1 MYDYDNNGLITNG
14 EGTAEQAALDL
25 MERGAV
31 VLNWTDGD
39 GTVFN
44 IVLTY
49 APTRMGTTTGLI
61 DGMPSKLW
69 VGVAGYGC
77 YAFTVAPSDNNPLV
91 GGYIS
96 EKFKIRSI
104 PTAATLADLLT
115 DVRDE
120 LGAMI

>member
-1 MYDYDNNGLITNG
+1 MYDYDNNGLIING
-14 EGTAEQAALDL
+14 EGTAEQAAEDL
-25 MERGAV
+25 LLRGGV

-49 APTRMGTTTGLI
+49 APTRMGTTCGLI

-69 VGVAGYGC
+69 VGVAGRGC
-77 YAFTVAPSDNNPLV
+77 YAFTVAPRNNPLV
-91 GGYIS
+91 GPYIG
-96 EKFKIRSI
+96 EKFKIHSI
-104 PTAATLADLLT
+104 PTAAVLADLLT

-120 LGAMI
+120 LGGMI

>member
-14 EGTAEQAALDL
+14 EGTARQAAEDL
-25 MERGAV
+25 LLRGSV

-49 APTRMGTTTGLI
+49 APTRVGLMAGTI
-61 DGMPSKLW
+61 DSGPSKLW
-69 VGVAGYGC
+69 VGVAGRGC
-77 YAFTVAPSDNNPLV
+77 YAFTVAPRNNPLV
-91 GGYIS
+91 GSYIG
-96 EKFKIRSI
+96 EKFALRSL
-104 PTAATLADLLT
+104 PTSDALADLLT

-120 LGAMI
+120 LGGMI